1 MKKSGERHKI
11 QKDLELLYDRLYKL
25 RDENQQI
32 GMLEGERQ
40 IGMLYGI
47 DIAIQIAEGSLEPE
61 DVNLCAADV

>member
-11 QKDLELLYDRLYKL
+11 QKDLEFLYDRLYKL

-40 IGMLYGI
+40 IGILYGI
-47 DIAIQIAEGSLEPE
+47 DIAIQIVEGSLEPE

>member
-11 QKDLELLYDRLYKL
+11 QKDLEFLYDRLYKL